1 MSPARRW
8 REVFPRAAKQPPP
21 AHGVKMKKA
30 GTTWWGQLWI
40 DALVTVLRGDSGRLA
55 RGRTYARAGRAHDL
69 EVKSGRVTARVT
81 GSRASPYR
89 IELALAQ
96 LGEATWRSAIAAMAA
111 KAEFAA
117 ELLAGQMPREIDEVF
132 RSAGSSLFPRSRA
145 DLTTRCS
152 CPDSGDPCKHVAA
165 THYVLGEALDRDPF
179 LLFELRGHT
188 KDEVLEE
195 LRLARAGSAH
205 GDGARQ
211 GDVEESG
218 GSGDAAGEISP
229 RPPRVRRAKGGQA
242 RRRAPGPHGGL
253 ASPPPRPRDV
263 GATPAAIT
271 MPGTLAA
278 ASYDLPREPVP
289 TLHFAFEAPAVH
301 GAVLRQLGV
310 PSAWQADGSPADALA
325 PMVRAAAAAARR
337 MALAEPEPPATEPP
351 AAEPRGPI
359 RPRGAGARPRKRR

>member
-8 REVFPRAAKQPPP
+8 RDVFPRAAKKPPP

-96 LGEATWRSAIAAMAA
+96 LGAATWRSAIAAMAA

-165 THYVLGEALDRDPF
+165 THYILGEALDRDPF

-195 LRLARAGSAH
+195 LRRARAGAAH
-205 GDGARQ
+205 GDGANQ
-211 GDVEESG
+211 GESVA
-218 GSGDAAGEISP
+218 SGDAGEIPP
-229 RPPRVRRAKGGQA
+229 RPPRGRAKGGQA

-271 MPGTLAA
+271 PGALAA
-278 ASYDLPREPVP
+278 ASYDVPREPVP

-337 MALAEPEPPATEPP
+337 MALAEPEPPTAEPP
-351 AAEPRGPI
+351 AAEPPRPAPRGPI
-359 RPRGAGARPRKRR
+359 RPRGASRRKRR